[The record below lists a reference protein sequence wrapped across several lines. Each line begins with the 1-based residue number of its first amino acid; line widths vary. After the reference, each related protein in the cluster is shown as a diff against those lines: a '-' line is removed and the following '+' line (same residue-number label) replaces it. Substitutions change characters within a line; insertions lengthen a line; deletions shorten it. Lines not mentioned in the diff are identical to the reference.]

1 MRLPGLSLMAL
12 FSLVSMSVP
21 PVSLAAEP
29 AGPLYDV
36 VVANGK
42 VVDGS
47 GNPWFY
53 ADVAISNRHIAKI
66 GKVDPK
72 LGKKVIDAKGMVVTP
87 GFIDLHTHTDLPVI
101 ADGNAESAVRQGVT
115 LDVIGESET
124 VAPLKGAV
132 LEEYKE
138 EAKRRDGVDVDW
150 TTLEGY
156 FHRLSQK
163 GASINIASSV
173 SPQQVRRVVVGFEDR
188 RATAAEIEQM
198 KQLVAQAMQEGAVN
212 LSTAF
217 TGGGYKYEDEM
228 VAMAKVV
235 ASYGG
240 YYGTHIGGEGAQI
253 DEELDKAIHLA
264 EVTGIP
270 VHIYHIKVRGKNN
283 FGRVREIIKK
293 IDAAR
298 ARGLDITANQYPYT
312 AMQHP
317 WARLFPSWVQAMPRK
332 EAIAKLSERAFRDK
346 IKADKEFPEYI
357 NEHGGWEGIVGT
369 VFKTPKNKE
378 YEGKSILEIS
388 QLRGHADP
396 AETCFDL
403 IVEEGAF
410 VPGVH
415 HTMSE
420 DDVKFVMQV
429 PWVSIASDGS
439 AVNLSVPGKPH
450 PRSFGTNV
458 RVLGK
463 YVRDDKILTLED
475 AVRKMTS
482 LPAQTLRLKDRGLL
496 KEGYW
501 ADVVVFD
508 PATVSDP
515 ATYENPQQ
523 YAKGVPFVLVNGT
536 VVVDN
541 GNHTGA
547 RPGMIVYGPG
557 KTGGDAQTHGVGSQP
572 RAERTSQ

>member
-1 MRLPGLSLMAL
+1 MRPLGSSLTALLSLFL
-12 FSLVSMSVP
+12 L
-21 PVSLAAEP
+21 SLAAAPGLAQRPP
-29 AGPLYDV
+29 ADPDYDV
-36 VVANGK
+36 VIANGRI
-42 VVDGS
+42 VDGS

-53 ADVAISNRHIAKI
+53 GNVAIKNGRIAEI
-66 GKVDPK
+66 GRFDPG
-72 LGKKVIDAKGMVVTP
+72 LGKRVIDAKGMVVAP
-87 GFIDLHTHTDLPVI
+87 GFIDLHTHTDNAIL
-101 ADGNAESAVRQGVT
+101 ADGNGESKVRQGVT
-115 LDVIGESET
+115 IDVIGESVT
-124 VAPLKGAV
+124 VAPLKGDV
-132 LEEYKE
+132 LEEYRE
-138 EAKRRDGVDVDW
+138 EAKRRSGVDVDW
-150 TTLEGY
+150 TTLDGY
-156 FHRLSQK
+156 FRRLNQK
-163 GASINIASSV
+163 GTSINIASSV

-188 RATAAEIEQM
+188 PATAAEIEQM
-198 KQLVAQAMQEGAVN
+198 KELVAQAMEEGAVN

-217 TGGGYKYEDEM
+217 TGGGYKYADEM

-240 YYGTHIGGEGAQI
+240 YYGTHIGGEGGQI
-253 DEELDKAIHLA
+253 DEELDKAIYIA

-283 FGRVREIIKK
+283 FGRVKEVIEK

-312 AMQHP
+312 AMEHP
-317 WARLFPSWVQAMPRK
+317 WARLFPSWVQNMPRK
-332 EAIAKLSERAFRDK
+332 DAIAKLKERVFRDK
-346 IKADKEFPEYI
+346 VKADHEFAEYV

-369 VFKTPKNKE
+369 VFTKAQNKQ

-388 QLRGHADP
+388 QLRKQDDP

-403 IVEEGAF
+403 VVEEGAF

-420 DDVKFVMQV
+420 DDVRFVMQV

-439 AVNLSVPGKPH
+439 ALNLSVPGKPH

-463 YVRDDKILTLED
+463 YVRDDKVLTLED
-475 AVRKMTS
+475 AIRKMTS
-482 LPAQTLRLKDRGLL
+482 LPAQTLRLNDRGLL

-508 PATVSDP
+508 PSTVSDP

-536 VVVDN
+536 IVVDN

-547 RPGMIVYGPG
+547 RPGKVIYGPG
-557 KTGGDAQTHGVGSQP
+557 KTGATPKGKANGGVS
-572 RAERTSQ
+572 

>member
-1 MRLPGLSLMAL
+1 MQRSCLSMTAALSIFALM
-12 FSLVSMSVP
+12 SLSP
-21 PVSLAAEP
+21 
-29 AGPLYDV
+29 
-36 VVANGK
+36 VANGAERTRSTAAQYD
-42 VVDGS
+42 VIIANGRIVDGS

-53 ADVAISNRHIAKI
+53 GDVAIKNGHIAKI
-66 GKVDPK
+66 GTIDTK
-72 LGKKVIDAKGMVVTP
+72 LGRRVIDAKGMVVAP
-87 GFIDLHTHTDLPVI
+87 GFIDLHTHTDVPVL
-101 ADGNAESAVRQGVT
+101 ADGNVESAVRQGVT
-115 LDVIGESET
+115 LDVIGESQT
-124 VAPLKGAV
+124 VAPLKGGV

-138 EAKRRDGVDVDW
+138 EAKRRNGVDVDW
-150 TTLEGY
+150 TTLDGY
-156 FHRLSQK
+156 FRRLAKK
-163 GASINIASSV
+163 GTSINIASSV
-173 SPQQVRRVVVGFEDR
+173 SPQQVRRVVVGFDNR
-188 RATAAEIEQM
+188 PATAAEIEQM
-198 KQLVAQAMQEGAVN
+198 TRLVAQAMEEGAVN

-235 ASYGG
+235 ARYGG
-240 YYGTHIGGEGAQI
+240 YYGSHIGGEGEQI
-253 DEELDKAIHLA
+253 NEELNKALHIA
-264 EVTGIP
+264 EATGIP

-283 FGRVREIIKK
+283 FGKVKGVIKK
-293 IDAAR
+293 IEEAR

-317 WARLFPSWVQAMPRK
+317 WARLFPSWVQDMPRK
-332 EAIAKLSERAFRDK
+332 EAIAALKDRAFRDK
-346 IKADKEFPEYI
+346 IKADKEFDEYV

-369 VFKTPKNKE
+369 VFNRPENKQ

-388 QLRGHADP
+388 QLRKQSDP

-403 IVEEGAF
+403 VVEEGSF
-410 VPGVH
+410 VNGVH

-420 DDVKFVMQV
+420 DDVKYVMQI

-439 AVNLSVPGKPH
+439 AVNLMEPGKPH

-463 YVRDDKILTLED
+463 YVRDDKVLSLED

-482 LPAQTLRLKDRGLL
+482 LPAQTMRLKDRGLL

-501 ADVVVFD
+501 ADVAIFD
-508 PATVSDP
+508 PNTVSDP
-515 ATYENPQQ
+515 ATYEEPQQ

-536 VVVDN
+536 VVIDN

-547 RPGMIVYGPG
+547 RAGKIIYGPG
-557 KTGGDAQTHGVGSQP
+557 KKNGGRPGT
-572 RAERTSQ
+572 